1 MLRVRIL
8 AAELR
13 DIFVKID
20 VNDSGT
26 ISMQEFKD
34 AMALHPEVPR
44 ERVEQMFMDMDI
56 DGSGE
61 VDYSEFL
68 SATLSAQKH
77 SNASILAA
85 FNTLDADGDGFI
97 TKQDLVKALDGQMD
111 EKKMLDML
119 QHADSSGRVNFQVR
133 PCPFAS
139 QDFAQPLSP
148 RARIFPP
155 PLRPRPRVARSLP
168 SLGAPCWDQVFKK
181 LLLHGLKASESSPT
195 RMVAAAVSNAADGQI
210 VNPHAA
216 PAATVSA

>member
-133 PCPFAS
+133 P
-139 QDFAQPLSP
+139 
-148 RARIFPP
+148 
-155 PLRPRPRVARSLP
+155 
-168 SLGAPCWDQVFKK
+168 
-181 LLLHGLKASESSPT
+181 
-195 RMVAAAVSNAADGQI
+195 
-210 VNPHAA
+210 
-216 PAATVSA
+216 

>member
-1 MLRVRIL
+1 MRLPGL

-34 AMALHPEVPR
+34 AMALHPEVPQ
-44 ERVEQMFMDMDI
+44 ERIEQMFLDMDI

-111 EKKMLDML
+111 ERKMLDML

-133 PCPFAS
+133 ARQTTIMNRCPRLIPPKAPPS
-139 QDFAQPLSP
+139 PAPLFDGLGVLRDV
-148 RARIFPP
+148 RAG
-155 PLRPRPRVARSLP
+155 V
-168 SLGAPCWDQVFKK
+168 QK
-181 LLLHGLKASESSPT
+181 
-195 RMVAAAVSNAADGQI
+195 AAASW
-210 VNPHAA
+210 PEERRE
-216 PAATVSA
+216 